1 MFVLS
6 QSAFCGGKI
15 DQRQA
20 CDMRDIEHV
29 RMLLKMLEASRINLS
44 LNLNRMEA
52 PPVDMTYVFSFHR
65 PVLLA
70 TRTTTVFLIC
80 SYA

>member
-52 PPVDMTYVFSFHR
+52 PPVDMTYSYMFSVFIDRQYYSLL
-65 PVLLA
+65 VLRQYD
-70 TRTTTVFLIC
+70 T
-80 SYA
+80 